1 MPRAG
6 GLRTQNEARVAFDWA
21 SWGTPFEPQGKAVL
35 CSYRCRRHHSFR
47 T

>member
-6 GLRTQNEARVAFDWA
+6 GLRTGNEAAAAFAWA
-21 SWGTPFEPQGKAVL
+21 SWGTPFEPQGKAML
-35 CSYRCRRHHSFR
+35 YLYRCRRHHSLR